1 MDTGKRYA
9 DLIYIPSPKY
19 PDKPVLLIELKYDKD
34 AATTIDQIRKRNY
47 PDNLEKYKGNI
58 IIVGINYE
66 CDANDK
72 KGYKHHDCI
81 IEEA

>member
-1 MDTGKRYA
+1 MTKQT
-9 DLIYIPSPKY
+9 I
-19 PDKPVLLIELKYDKD
+19 KPVLLIELKYDKD
-34 AATTIDQIRKRNY
+34 AATATDQIRKRNY

-66 CDANDK
+66 NDASSK
-72 KGYKHHDCI
+72 QGYKHHDCI